1 MAARDAASSYGT
13 SATASTATIGAGGE
27 LGGIISDKGH
37 RTSPVGGATVMTS
50 SSLSAAAT
58 GGSEFIVGSGDR
70 VKSSP
75 HSSREHARL
84 DWIGEGE
91 KGGGGAFVT
100 GPPMPKKR
108 EREEGEGRE
117 FSVDSLHNHRS
128 SEDAAVREL
137 EEETKE
143 LRARLEMVVKENQ
156 GLKQDKE
163 RVSAQW
169 EGKVRRLR
177 KKLGE
182 HVGEE
187 ALEVISDFH
196 PCSTLA

>member
-1 MAARDAASSYGT
+1 
-13 SATASTATIGAGGE
+13 
-27 LGGIISDKGH
+27 
-37 RTSPVGGATVMTS
+37 MTS
-50 SSLSAAAT
+50 SSLSAAST
-58 GGSEFIVGSGDR
+58 GGSEFVFGSGDR

-75 HSSREHARL
+75 HVSREHARL

-100 GPPMPKKR
+100 VPPMTRKR
-108 EREEGEGRE
+108 ERVGGEGRE

-128 SEDAAVREL
+128 SEDAAASEL
-137 EEETKE
+137 EEEMKE
-143 LRARLEMVVKENQ
+143 LRARLEVVVKENQ

-182 HVGEE
+182 NVGGES
-187 ALEVISDFH
+187 LEV
-196 PCSTLA
+196 STNLYPRSVYIDVTSCTGAIRPVQWSLIIIIIILRWLP